1 MTLMPKRGQPK
12 IMEKRRLV
20 AVRPRVGSDLE
31 RIQTERDND
40 MADIVHEWAEMFSK
54 MVEDQGEGNDELP

>member
-1 MTLMPKRGQPK
+1 MPKRGQPK
-12 IMEKRRLV
+12 LMEKRRLV
-20 AVRPRVGSDLE
+20 SVRPRVGSDLE

-54 MVEDQGEGNDELP
+54 MVEDQGEQENDE

>member
-1 MTLMPKRGQPK
+1 MTIMPKRGQPK
-12 IMEKRRLV
+12 LMEKRRLV
-20 AVRPRVGSDLE
+20 SVRPRVGSDLE

-54 MVEDQGEGNDELP
+54 MVEDQGEQENDE